1 MAVELATAYISLVP
15 SFRGVGSAMQRELV
29 RPARAAGADAGDA
42 AGRSF
47 KRNFDDGVKKGGAAG
62 VAKRLAT
69 TFRDQIADRR
79 QAPPHHPGHGVL
91 HPRAGVHGPGLGVT
105 GAVNLAHGFG
115 AALALLPA
123 VALAGGLALGRRSRS
138 VSPGWPTR

>member
-47 KRNFDDGVKKGGAAG
+47 KRNFDDGVKKGGSAG

-69 TFRDQIADRR
+69 TFRDQIAS
-79 QAPPHHPGHGVL
+79 AGKPILITLGTALSTSVL
-91 HPRAGVHGPGLGVT
+91 GSMGQGLAS

-115 AALALLPA
+115 AAIALLPA
-123 VALAGGLALGRRSRS
+123 AAGAAGLAIGTLALAMAGHG
-138 VSPGWPTR
+138 